1 MSTVD
6 PRIERLQR
14 RASAEDSVI
23 GLGGGLPAN
32 ELFPRARLSRAFL
45 EVLERPNGDGLQYGW
60 PEGSKG
66 LRAWIAARMRERDVP
81 ISEDDVIVT
90 SGAQQ
95 ALAIATEV
103 LRRHGRT
110 FEVDDE
116 SYPAA
121 LDLFRARGLRL
132 IGARTGPVAEAVVAS
147 YVMPGVTNPRGHG
160 LSTER
165 RTELLA
171 RGCAI
176 IADEAYA
183 ELRFDG
189 ALERPLLAD
198 ARDRTWHVGTFSKTL
213 CPGLRV
219 GYLIPPQNDR
229 QAALDVKHELDLQ
242 APGLAQAI
250 LEEFLARDDFD
261 DRLARARTFYR
272 RRAARLHGLL
282 TRAFPS
288 FRIAEPEGGFCLYVE
303 TDEEGDDAALLA
315 LATEHG
321 VSFDPGSL
329 FRHDTATSPIAMRV
343 CYSSTPIADLELAVV
358 RLQKT
363 FAAWIRGSSRRRR
376 ASRT

>member
-1 MSTVD
+1 VD

-32 ELFPRARLSRAFL
+32 ELFPRAKLSRAFL
-45 EVLERPNGDGLQYGW
+45 GVLERPNGDGLQYGW
-60 PEGSKG
+60 PEGSRG
-66 LRAWIAARMRERDVP
+66 LRAWIASRMRARGVP
-81 ISEDDVIVT
+81 LTEDDIIVT

-103 LRRHGRT
+103 LRERSGA
-110 FEVDDE
+110 FEVDEE

-121 LDLFRARGLRL
+121 LDLFRARGVRL
-132 IGARTGPVAEAVVAS
+132 TSKRGPVAAT
-147 YVMPGVTNPRGHG
+147 YVMPGVANPRGDG
-160 LSTER
+160 VSPSR
-165 RTELLA
+165 RAELLM
-171 RGCAI
+171 RGAPI

-198 ARDRTWHVGTFSKTL
+198 ARDRTWHIGTFSKTL

-219 GYLIPPQNDR
+219 GYLIPPPNDR
-229 QAALDVKHELDLQ
+229 QLALQIKHELDLQ

-261 DRLARARTFYR
+261 ARLDRARTFYR
-272 RRAARLHGLL
+272 RRADRLLSL
-282 TRAFPS
+282 VRRAFPR
-288 FRIAEPEGGFCLYVE
+288 FRVTEPEGGFCLYVE

-329 FRHDTATSPIAMRV
+329 FRHDQSSSPIAMRL
-343 CYSSTPIADLELAVV
+343 CFSATRTADFAVAV
-358 RLQKT
+358 ERLQKT
-363 FAAWIRGSSRRRR
+363 FGAWVRR
-376 ASRT
+376 ARKRLSSTG

>member
-1 MSTVD
+1 MVSVVD

-14 RASAEDSVI
+14 RASAENDVI

-32 ELFPRARLSRAFL
+32 ELFPRTKLSRAFL
-45 EVLERPNGDGLQYGW
+45 AVLERPNGDGLQYGW
-60 PEGSKG
+60 PEGSRG
-66 LRAWIAARMRERDVP
+66 LRAWIAARMRDRCVP

-103 LRRHGRT
+103 LRRRGRR
-110 FEVDDE
+110 FEVDE
-116 SYPAA
+116 ASYPAA
-121 LDLFRARGLRL
+121 LDLFRARGVRV
-132 IGARTGPVAEAVVAS
+132 TAEHGDDVVAS

-160 LSTER
+160 LSETR
-165 RTELLA
+165 RSELLS
-171 RGCAI
+171 RGAAI

-198 ARDRTWHVGTFSKTL
+198 ARDRTWHIGTFSKTL

-219 GYLIPPQNDR
+219 GYVIPPPADR
-229 QAALDVKHELDLQ
+229 PAALDVKHELDLQ

-250 LEEFLARDDFD
+250 LEEFLACDEFD
-261 DRLARARTFYR
+261 ERLARARRYYR
-272 RRAARLHGLL
+272 RRAQRFHALL

-288 FRIAEPEGGFCLYVE
+288 FRVREPEGGFCLYVE
-303 TDEEGDDAALLA
+303 TDEEGDDAGLLA

-329 FRHDTATSPIAMRV
+329 FRHDAASSPIAMRV
-343 CYSSTPIADLELAVV
+343 CFSSAALPQLELAVT

-363 FAAWIRGSSRRRR
+363 MSAWAKQRGRRVSRS
-376 ASRT
+376 A